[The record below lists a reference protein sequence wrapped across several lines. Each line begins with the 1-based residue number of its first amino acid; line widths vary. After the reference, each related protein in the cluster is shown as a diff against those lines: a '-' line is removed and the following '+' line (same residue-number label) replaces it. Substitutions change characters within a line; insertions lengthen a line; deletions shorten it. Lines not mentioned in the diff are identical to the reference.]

1 MVNISAMTDDPVS
14 SRRSQ
19 WLKGVLDLCVLGL
32 LAAGE
37 QYGYEIAKQLE
48 ALGLGRINGG
58 TLYPLLAR
66 LEGESLVSG
75 KWKPSEQGPERKY
88 YALTVDGMELLRAAA
103 PLWRDFAGRAQ
114 GVMGGER

>member
-1 MVNISAMTDDPVS
+1 MTDDPIS

-32 LAAGE
+32 LASGE

-48 ALGLGRINGG
+48 AQGLGRINGG

-66 LEGESLVSG
+66 LEREYLVSG

-88 YALTVDGMELLRAAA
+88 YSLTLEGMELLRVGA
-103 PLWRDFAGRAQ
+103 PLWQEFAGTAQ
-114 GVMGGER
+114 RVMGGRR

>member
-1 MVNISAMTDDPVS
+1 MADDPIS
-14 SRRSQ
+14 SRHSQ

-32 LAAGE
+32 LATGD
-37 QYGYEIAKQLE
+37 QYGYEIARQLE
-48 ALGLGRINGG
+48 GRGLGRINGG

-88 YALTVDGMELLRAAA
+88 YALTVEGMELLQAAA
-103 PLWRDFAGRAQ
+103 PLWREFAGRAH
-114 GVMGGER
+114 GVMGGGR

>member
-1 MVNISAMTDDPVS
+1 MSVDRVS
-14 SRRSQ
+14 TRHSQ

-32 LAAGE
+32 LARGE

-48 ALGLGRINGG
+48 VHGLGRINGG

-66 LEGESLVSG
+66 LESESLVSG

-88 YALTVDGMELLRAAA
+88 YALTVEGMELLQAAA
-103 PLWRDFAGRAQ
+103 PLWREFAGRAQ
-114 GVMGGER
+114 GVMGGGR